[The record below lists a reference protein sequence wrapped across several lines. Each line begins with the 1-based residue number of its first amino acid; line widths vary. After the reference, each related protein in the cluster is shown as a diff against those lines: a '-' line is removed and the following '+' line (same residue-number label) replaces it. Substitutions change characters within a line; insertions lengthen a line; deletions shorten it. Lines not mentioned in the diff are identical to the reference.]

1 MAGPPTGLFGELSFI
16 FSGINAPTG
25 AVSTLGVESP
35 VVDFF
40 NVTWQNELVGLST
53 DLVQLT
59 CNTALVLDRIDIKVG
74 PVSSGPT
81 ISLPVAENGAQT
93 GDTMGPQVA
102 MLVRKQVDNVSTR
115 LAGRMFWPG
124 LTVGNVTPGGQIDST
139 PLGLF
144 QDAWDDFYDGL
155 VALTSA
161 PYIFTQS
168 SDPRPVSSLTVQD
181 KIATQRRRNRR

>member
-16 FSGINAPTG
+16 FSGLNAPTG
-25 AVSTLGVESP
+25 AVSTLGIESP

-59 CNTALVLDRIDIKVG
+59 CNDATTLERIDIKVG

-81 ISLPVAENGAQT
+81 IALPVSEPGAQT
-93 GDTMGPQVA
+93 GNTVGPQVA
-102 MLVRKQVDNVSTR
+102 MLVRKEVENVSTR

-124 LTVGNVTPGGQIDST
+124 LTVGNVSPGGVIAPEAIED
-139 PLGLF
+139 F
-144 QDAWDDFYDGL
+144 QDAWTDFYNGL

-161 PYIFTQS
+161 PYIFTES
-168 SDPRPVSSLTVQD
+168 SDPRVVSALTVQA
-181 KIATQRRRNRR
+181 KVATQRRRNRR